1 MQKLKEDANNIL
13 NYMASNGLVANET
26 KTVFM
31 ILNMNSQ
38 EKLKKE
44 FEHIQIGKDLVKR
57 SDSTKLLGIK
67 LDDNQKWSTHIDGL
81 IGDLNKRTFTIR
93 RISNQIP
100 QNKVIN
106 VVHSLWMSK
115 LRYGLQLCNKVR
127 MTQVE
132 ASCQNMKAVQLS
144 QNKMIRMLD
153 RVSLKE
159 HITTESILNKYNLPS
174 VNQLAGEIK
183 LTEAW
188 KIMHVPDYPLK
199 FLNNNPNR
207 IPTERSV
214 RTTTTKNW
222 KDVAKLKCAQESF
235 TIDTARLWNRAP
247 LAITNATSLQ
257 TAKNCIKRHCKE
269 MPI

>member
-1 MQKLKEDANNIL
+1 M
-13 NYMASNGLVANET
+13 
-26 KTVFM
+26 
-31 ILNMNSQ
+31 
-38 EKLKKE
+38 
-44 FEHIQIGKDLVKR
+44 
-57 SDSTKLLGIK
+57 IK
-67 LDDNQKWSTHIDGL
+67 LT
-81 IGDLNKRTFTIR
+81 
-93 RISNQIP
+93 
-100 QNKVIN
+100 
-106 VVHSLWMSK
+106 
-115 LRYGLQLCNKVR
+115 
-127 MTQVE
+127 
-132 ASCQNMKAVQLS
+132 
-144 QNKMIRMLD
+144 
-153 RVSLKE
+153 
-159 HITTESILNKYNLPS
+159 NLPS

>member
-1 MQKLKEDANNIL
+1 
-13 NYMASNGLVANET
+13 MASNGLVANET

-57 SDSTKLLGIK
+57 SDSTKL
-67 LDDNQKWSTHIDGL
+67 
-81 IGDLNKRTFTIR
+81 
-93 RISNQIP
+93 P
-100 QNKVIN
+100 
-106 VVHSLWMSK
+106 
-115 LRYGLQLCNKVR
+115 
-127 MTQVE
+127 
-132 ASCQNMKAVQLS
+132 
-144 QNKMIRMLD
+144 
-153 RVSLKE
+153 
-159 HITTESILNKYNLPS
+159 
-174 VNQLAGEIK
+174 
-183 LTEAW
+183 
-188 KIMHVPDYPLK
+188 
-199 FLNNNPNR
+199 
-207 IPTERSV
+207 
-214 RTTTTKNW
+214 TKNW